1 MTQLYVP
8 IKRLGH
14 PMASLLMVLLWYG
27 KGVVPFIVKVGAGL
41 RPEARSRSQRLKI
54 DFPEGTTMR
63 ISHEANYQ
71 ALYIQGRGALKR
83 DLSACLR
90 SGRAVR

>member
-1 MTQLYVP
+1 MYKIASRASSPHP
-8 IKRLGH
+8 I
-14 PMASLLMVLLWYG
+14 ASLLMVLLLYG
-27 KGVVPFIVKVGAGL
+27 KGVVPFIVNVGAGL

-54 DFPEGTTMR
+54 NFPEGTTMR